1 MSMKK
6 IICAAL
12 CAASLSA
19 CATLPSLSQHHNGCM
34 DSAPT
39 FKGQVDCVAYMVAA
53 DPYMRD
59 DTLVREYIQTGE
71 ILAAEVA
78 RGQMFEAEAR
88 LRFVEKLNDVK
99 ERQLR
104 RDATET
110 RMMRDMQ
117 SSFPRQTTCVPVGNT
132 TQCTTY

>member
-1 MSMKK
+1 MKK
-6 IICAAL
+6 VVFSVL
-12 CAASLSA
+12 CASALSA

-34 DSAPT
+34 DSAPN

-53 DPYMRD
+53 DPYLRE
-59 DTLVREYIQTGE
+59 DTLVREYLQTGE

-78 RGQMFEAEAR
+78 RGRLSEQEAR
-88 LRFVEKLNDVK
+88 LKFIEKLNDVK
-99 ERQLR
+99 SMQLQ

-117 SSFPRQTTCVPVGNT
+117 SRFPRQTTCVPVGNT